1 MNKKENMGFQKTH
14 QRIQET
20 LMAMI
25 EKKPIQSITVSDLCK
40 AVDINRSTFYAHFTD
55 IYAVMESI
63 CEKLENE
70 LIEEYKANYVL
81 GTDMLSNDYM
91 IVFLTHIEQN
101 QGFYKAYM
109 SESNMNI
116 LQQSMALLKAEVM
129 QPIFKRMDVSD
140 RIGDYYFNFFS
151 AGIVTILRQ
160 WLYDGCPESP
170 GELAEI
176 INSILPQA
184 PEKLLVYQ
192 EPQL

>member
-1 MNKKENMGFQKTH
+1 MGFQKTH